1 MSSCFRVAPRWP
13 LDAARPQVIEE
24 TLRDLMLNRL
34 TDFVYELSGKF
45 NDFYRDCHVIG
56 DEKQASRLLICEA
69 TARLMRQVFHL
80 LGVRPVYK
88 I

>member
-1 MSSCFRVAPRWP
+1 MRLFWLLVAS
-13 LDAARPQVIEE
+13 AARLQVIEE